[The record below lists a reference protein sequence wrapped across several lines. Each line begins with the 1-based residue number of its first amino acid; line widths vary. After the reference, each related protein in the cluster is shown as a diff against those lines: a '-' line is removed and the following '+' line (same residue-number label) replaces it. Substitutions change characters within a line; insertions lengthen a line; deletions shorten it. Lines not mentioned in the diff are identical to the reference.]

1 MRAAQAG
8 DLCAFEALYR
18 QHVGRVHGLCLRMT
32 GNRDAAEELAQD
44 AFVRAWRK
52 LPGFRGESAFATWLT
67 RLTVNVVVSS
77 QRGQRR
83 QARWAVSAALVA
95 PAGRQTATA
104 TRIDLDRAIAG
115 LPPQA
120 RHVFVLHAVAG
131 YGHAEIGRALG
142 IAVGTSKAQL
152 HRARKL
158 LQEVLQP

>member
-1 MRAAQAG
+1 VRAAQAG

-32 GNRDAAEELAQD
+32 GNRDAAEDLAQD

-52 LPGFRGESAFATWLT
+52 LPGFRGESAFATWLI
-67 RLTVNVVVSS
+67 RLTVNVVVSN

-83 QARWAVSAALVA
+83 RAPWAAGAASA
-95 PAGRQTATA
+95 PAAGPTATA
-104 TRIDLDRAIAG
+104 MRIDLERAIAG

-120 RHVFVLHAVAG
+120 RHVFVLHAVAR
-131 YGHAEIGRALG
+131 YGHGEIARALG

>member
-8 DLCAFEALYR
+8 DLCAFETLYR

-67 RLTVNVVVSS
+67 RLTVNVVVSN

-83 QARWAVSAALVA
+83 RAPWTAGAASAGSVA
-95 PAGRQTATA
+95 GPTTPA
-104 TRIDLDRAIAG
+104 TRIDLERAIAG

-131 YGHAEIGRALG
+131 YGHVEIARALG

-152 HRARKL
+152 QRARKL